1 MAHGGGTQG
10 ESERDRLA
18 MELSRMISELNEVR
32 MRLDTVVRKLAESS
46 RADLG
51 ADVNGEDGVETLER
65 LRLALATQL
74 DRIRYK
80 LVARMPEP
88 N

>member
-1 MAHGGGTQG
+1 MARDANRQ
-10 ESERDRLA
+10 EDSERERMA

-32 MRLDTVVRKLAESS
+32 MRLDSVVRKLAESS
-46 RADLG
+46 RADSD
-51 ADVNGEDGVETLER
+51 AEDGVETLER
-65 LRLALATQL
+65 LRLALAAQL

>member
-1 MAHGGGTQG
+1 MVDDARA
-10 ESERDRLA
+10 EEVAEKERMT

-32 MRLDTVVRKLAESS
+32 MRLDSVVRKIAETSRAESDS
-46 RADLG
+46 
-51 ADVNGEDGVETLER
+51 EDGFETLER
-65 LRLALATQL
+65 LRMALASQL

-88 N
+88 T

>member
-1 MAHGGGTQG
+1 MLEGSH
-10 ESERDRLA
+10 ERDVSEKQRLT

-32 MRLDTVVRKLAESS
+32 MRLDSVVRKLAETTREESS
-46 RADLG
+46 D
-51 ADVNGEDGVETLER
+51 DDTVEMLER
-65 LRLALATQL
+65 LRLTLASQL

-88 N
+88 T